1 MADWHFDTIGRWTS
15 AVLCAAA
22 VALAHAQ
29 PHPAHVSFRPPGNG
43 LTLNALTRPQA
54 APPSATVYQPANA
67 ANGERR
73 GARPGSRAERR
84 KQGRLAAPSAGGIP
98 YRSIAQDAR
107 NAPRPPG
114 NSAYMRSGSIRDAVT
129 RYNEERVT
137 GRPPPRPAT
146 PNSRLPDPS
155 LYRN

>member
-1 MADWHFDTIGRWTS
+1 M
-15 AVLCAAA
+15 LCAAA
-22 VALAHAQ
+22 VSLVHAQ
-29 PHPAHVSFRPPGNG
+29 PHPAQVSFRPPGSG
-43 LTLNALTRPQA
+43 LTLNALTRPPV
-54 APPSATVYQPANA
+54 APPGAKVYQTANA
-67 ANGERR
+67 AYADRR
-73 GARPGSRAERR
+73 GARSGPRTDRR

-137 GRPPPRPAT
+137 GRPPPRPAG